1 MNSRTT
7 DAGVKVWNAW
17 NTVPTVQSTNGNKFL
32 FELVRV
38 ALDNKAYYIQTY
50 DTPLGARWIEALKDN
65 LKQNR
70 ILEKNFCFL
79 GWAGSKRNLDF
90 LVDELNKNI
99 AQINSYKFDPLY
111 KKINPFIRDDFQYSS
126 DLPIGKWD
134 NGDISKTLGK
144 RLKHEACNLLHRYFE
159 ELQGTAWDISP
170 YYKQADYETKYAIRQ
185 LNNICH
191 EIEGWCNADRKMSYE
206 PEWMR
211 PSQITTFLNAPRM
224 DLHDED
230 FDLFKQNRYDR
241 ELGGVYLHWSQVGKT
256 LYEVFRDEHAP
267 KMTDALCS
275 EINHQ
280 KYYSGEFDVEWGQTI
295 TEEQHDFKKEEMDE
309 YRAWLKENNY
319 DWEDPKLSLGY
330 IKIGQVDLQRTFGAS
345 ATFKEIYET
354 MSTNLNITSI
364 KTMSNR
370 TIECEYPYTLDSD
383 DWKQIQ
389 LEGLK
394 KGYESRSM
402 R

>member
-1 MNSRTT
+1 MQNTEQ
-7 DAGVKVWNAW
+7 
-17 NTVPTVQSTNGNKFL
+17 TVPSTKDQNKFL

-38 ALDNKAYYIQTY
+38 GLDDRAYYIQTY
-50 DTPLGARWIEALKDN
+50 DTPLGHRWLEALKDN
-65 LKQNR
+65 LTQKR
-70 ILEKNFCFL
+70 VLEKNFCFL
-79 GWAGSKRNLDF
+79 GFAGSKRNLSY
-90 LVDELNKNI
+90 LVKELNKSVE
-99 AQINSYKFDPLY
+99 QINSFTFEPEYE
-111 KKINPFIRDDFQYSS
+111 KIHPFVIDDFQYSRS
-126 DLPIGKWD
+126 LPIGK
-134 NGDISKTLGK
+134 GPMCPGLT
-144 RLKHEACNLLHRYFE
+144 LKHDACNLLHRYFE
-159 ELQGTAWDISP
+159 ELQGTAWSMSAF
-170 YYKQADYETKYAIRQ
+170 YKQACVDTKYAIRQ

-191 EIEGWCNADRKMSYE
+191 EIESWVNADRKNAFE

-211 PSQITTFLNAPRM
+211 PSQITTFLNAPRY
-224 DLHDED
+224 DLHEED
-230 FDLFKQNRYDR
+230 FELFKQNRYDR

-267 KMTDALCS
+267 TMTDALCS

-280 KYYSGEFDVEWGQTI
+280 KYYSGEFDIEWGQTI
-295 TEEQHDFKKEEMDE
+295 AEETNKFKKEEMNE

-330 IKIGQVDLQRTFGAS
+330 IKIGQVDLQRTFGSS

-354 MSTNLNITSI
+354 MSKNLNITSI

-383 DWKQIQ
+383 DWQQIQ
-389 LEGLK
+389 MESLRQ
-394 KGYESRSM
+394 GYGSRSM

>member
-1 MNSRTT
+1 MQNTEP
-7 DAGVKVWNAW
+7 
-17 NTVPTVQSTNGNKFL
+17 TVPSTQKNKFL

-50 DTPLGARWIEALKDN
+50 DTSLGKRWIEALKDN
-65 LKQNR
+65 LKQKR

-79 GWAGSKRNLDF
+79 GFADSNRNLTH
-90 LVDELNKNI
+90 LVKELNKSVE
-99 AQINSYKFDPLY
+99 QINSFTFSPAYE
-111 KKINPFIRDDFQYSS
+111 KIHPFVGDDFQYSS
-126 DLPIGKWD
+126 NLPMGKAV
-134 NGDISKTLGK
+134 NGDEKATLGK

-159 ELQGTAWDISP
+159 ELQGTAWNMSA
-170 YYKQADYETKYAIRQ
+170 YYTQADTETKYAIRQ

-191 EIEGWCNADRKMSYE
+191 EIESWVSADRKKAIE
-206 PEWMR
+206 PEWIR
-211 PSQITTFLNAPRM
+211 PSQITTFLNAPRHE
-224 DLHDED
+224 LHEED
-230 FDLFKQNRYDR
+230 FELFKQNRYDR
-241 ELGGVYLHWSQVGKT
+241 EIGGVYLHWSQVGKT

-280 KYYSGEFDVEWGQTI
+280 KYYSGEFDIEWGQTVKEA
-295 TEEQHDFKKEEMDE
+295 THDFKKEEMDE
-309 YRAWLKENNY
+309 YRAWLKDNNY
-319 DWEDPKLSLGY
+319 EWENPKLSLGY
-330 IKIGQVDLQRTFGAS
+330 IKIGQVDLQRTFGGS

-354 MSTNLNITSI
+354 MSKNLNISNI

-383 DWKQIQ
+383 DWRQIQ
-389 LEGLK
+389 MEGLK
-394 KGYESRSM
+394 RGYESRSM

>member
-1 MNSRTT
+1 MQNTEQ
-7 DAGVKVWNAW
+7 
-17 NTVPTVQSTNGNKFL
+17 TVPSTKDQNKFL

-38 ALDNKAYYIQTY
+38 GLDDRAYYIQTY
-50 DTPLGARWIEALKDN
+50 DTPLGHRWLEALKDN
-65 LKQNR
+65 LTQKR
-70 ILEKNFCFL
+70 VLEKNFCFL
-79 GWAGSKRNLDF
+79 GFAGSKRNLSY
-90 LVDELNKNI
+90 LVKELNKSVE
-99 AQINSYKFDPLY
+99 QINSFTFEPEYE
-111 KKINPFIRDDFQYSS
+111 KIHLFVIDDFQYSRS
-126 DLPIGKWD
+126 LPIGK
-134 NGDISKTLGK
+134 GPMCPGLT
-144 RLKHEACNLLHRYFE
+144 LKHDACNLLHRYFE
-159 ELQGTAWDISP
+159 ELQGTAWSMSAF
-170 YYKQADYETKYAIRQ
+170 YKQANVDTKYAIRQ

-191 EIEGWCNADRKMSYE
+191 EIESWVNADRKNAFE

-211 PSQITTFLNAPRM
+211 PSQITTFLNAPRY
-224 DLHDED
+224 DLHEED
-230 FDLFKQNRYDR
+230 FELFKQNRYDR

-267 KMTDALCS
+267 TMTDALCS

-280 KYYSGEFDVEWGQTI
+280 KYYSGEFDIEWGQTI
-295 TEEQHDFKKEEMDE
+295 AEETNKFKKEEMNE

-330 IKIGQVDLQRTFGAS
+330 IKIGQVDLQRTFGSS

-354 MSTNLNITSI
+354 MTRNLNITNI

-383 DWKQIQ
+383 DWQQIQ
-389 LEGLK
+389 MESLRQS
-394 KGYESRSM
+394 YESRSM